1 MVIDDLN
8 AIAEKEQAARKKT
21 VIRCCLAA
29 GCMSSNSEAVKKSL
43 EQAVKDAGL
52 GDEVEVRGVG
62 CMKLCCE
69 GPLVSVDTQNALY
82 EKVTPEDALELVKTL
97 AGGKTKI
104 KRGDFNHPFFK
115 KQLSIVLTNSGEI
128 DPERIEA
135 YIVADGYQALH
146 HVLRELTPKE
156 VVEAM
161 VKSGL
166 RGRGGA
172 GFPTGLKWGTVAKTQ
187 SAQKYVICNADEG
200 DPGAFMDRS
209 VLESDPHSVLE
220 GMAVAAYA
228 VGANQG
234 FIYCRAEYPLAIK
247 RLQTAIK
254 QAKTLGL
261 LGSGIFES
269 PFNFNIDIRIGAGA
283 FVCGEETALM
293 ASVEGKRGTPRPR
306 PPFPAESGLW
316 GCPTL
321 INNVETFANVP
332 PILRKGADWFAG
344 IGTEKSKGTKVFALA
359 GKITNTGLIEVPMGT
374 PLRQIVEEM
383 GGGAPDGGK
392 IKAVQTGG
400 PSGGCIP
407 ADALD
412 TPVDYDSLTKLGSIM
427 GSGGMIVMDETTRM
441 VDVARYFMEFCVD
454 ESCGKC
460 IPCRAG
466 TAQMLHLLE
475 KILNRQA
482 TARDLA
488 KLEELCDMVKNTS
501 LCGLGQTAPNPT
513 LSTLRYFRKEYEEL
527 LQPDP
532 FGPHSNGVA
541 KKSQPATR

>member
-1 MVIDDLN
+1 MDNDDLI
-8 AIAEKEQAARKKT
+8 AIAEKERSARKKT
-21 VIRCCLAA
+21 IIRCCLAA
-29 GCMSSNSEAVKKSL
+29 GCMSSNAEAVEQNL
-43 EQAVKDAGL
+43 DQAVRDAGL
-52 GDEVEVRGVG
+52 TDEVEVRGVG

-69 GPLVSVDTQNALY
+69 GPLVSIDTQNALY
-82 EKVTPEDALELVKTL
+82 EKVTPEDALALISTL
-97 AGGKTKI
+97 KNGRAEV
-104 KRGDFNHPFFK
+104 KRGDPDHPFFK
-115 KQLSIVLTNSGEI
+115 KQMSIVLANSGDI

-135 YIVADGYQALH
+135 YIGVDGYQALYN
-146 HVLRELTPKE
+146 VLREMTPKE
-156 VVEAM
+156 VVDTM
-161 VKSGL
+161 VQSGL

-172 GFPTGLKWGTVAKTQ
+172 GFPTGIKWGTVAKTQ

-228 VGANQG
+228 VGATQG
-234 FIYCRAEYPLAIK
+234 FIYVRAEYPLAIK
-247 RLQTAIK
+247 RLQIAIK
-254 QAKTLGL
+254 QAKQLGL

-269 PFNFNIDIRIGAGA
+269 PFNFNLDIRIGAGA

-332 PILRKGADWFAG
+332 PIIRKGAAWFAG

-359 GKITNTGLIEVPMGT
+359 GKINNTGLIEVPMGT

-383 GGGAPDGGK
+383 GGGAPDGRQ

-407 ADALD
+407 AQHLD
-412 TPVDYDSLTKLGSIM
+412 TPVDYESLGKLGSIM
-427 GSGGMIVMDETTRM
+427 GSGGMIVMDDSTKM

-460 IPCRAG
+460 VPCRAG
-466 TAQMLHLLE
+466 TVQMLHLLE
-475 KILNRQA
+475 KILRCQA

-488 KLEELCDMVKNTS
+488 KLEELCHLVKFTS

-513 LSTLRYFRKEYEEL
+513 LSTLRFFRNEYEAL
-527 LQPDP
+527 LQVDE
-532 FGPHSNGVA
+532 FGPRP
-541 KKSQPATR
+541 PATAP

>member
-21 VIRCCLAA
+21 VIRCCMAA
-29 GCMSSNSEAVKKSL
+29 GCMSSNSETVKKNL
-43 EQAVKDAGL
+43 ELAVKDAGL
-52 GDEVEVRGVG
+52 ADEVEVRGVG

-69 GPLVSVDTQNALY
+69 GPLVSVDTQDALY

-97 AGGKTKI
+97 KGGKTKV

-135 YIVADGYQALH
+135 YIAADGYQALH

-247 RLQTAIK
+247 RLQNAIK

-332 PILRKGADWFAG
+332 PILRKGAEWFAG

-407 ADALD
+407 AEALD

-460 IPCRAG
+460 VPCRAG

-475 KILNRQA
+475 KILNRQG

-532 FGPHSNGVA
+532 FGPRGNGEV
-541 KKSQPATR
+541 KKSQVATK